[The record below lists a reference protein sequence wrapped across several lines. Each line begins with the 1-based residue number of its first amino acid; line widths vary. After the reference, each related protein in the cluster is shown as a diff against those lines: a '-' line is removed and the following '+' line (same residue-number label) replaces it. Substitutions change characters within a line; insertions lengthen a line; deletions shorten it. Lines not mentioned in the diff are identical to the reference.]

1 MKDRVTYG
9 SQVLYVGP
17 TGVFGDLGAS
27 SISGITPTQLHHVNY
42 IEHDIESPTESAYQF
57 GTLKP
62 VGEALVEPIS
72 VKLEFEY
79 SLADLQNEKW
89 LGFTI
94 DDLNTSSISGF
105 LDQKNDEQNFYILTS
120 DSTKAIIDQSK
131 EEFLSNDQNY
141 ITSFGNCV
149 VESYKIS
156 ASLDTVPSASVS
168 MDASTIFYSKGT
180 SGILKPSMD
189 QYDKCWPEL
198 EDIPFPQK
206 LIIPPPQ
213 EDNLNVDSLR
223 AAYINM
229 YFSTDSC
236 PQGGYIL
243 PTGALRSDSRSSC
256 SLTSFEIEL
265 DLPRRKARRLG
276 SKFPISKKIKY
287 PAYLRFSCTAKA
299 KDLKQGGITDMF
311 CTPESTVTVEMDNPY
326 NQDNNIIINLKGM
339 YLESEISQTSLIE
352 QETVNLEFSCPLS
365 TPTGDNYGMYISG
378 VAAIPQLTSYGTT
391 SGQFLS
397 GQLAYR

>member
-1 MKDRVTYG
+1 MRDRVTYA

-17 TGVFGDLGAS
+17 TGVYGELGACP
-27 SISGITPTQLHHVNY
+27 ISGITPAQLHHINY
-42 IEHDIESPTESAYQF
+42 IEHDIESPTESTYQF
-57 GTLKP
+57 GTLEP
-62 VGEALVEPIS
+62 MGEARVEPIT

-79 SLADLQNEKW
+79 NLADLQNEKW

-94 DDLNTSSISGF
+94 EDLNTSSISGF

-120 DSTKAIIDQSK
+120 DSTKAIIDQSQ
-131 EEFLSNDQNY
+131 EEFLSNERNY

-156 ASLDTVPSASVS
+156 AALNTVPSANVS

-180 SGILKPSMD
+180 SGILKPSID
-189 QYDKCWPEL
+189 QYDMCWPEK
-198 EDIPFPQK
+198 EDIPFPQN

-213 EDNLNVDSLR
+213 EDRLSVDSLR
-223 AAYINM
+223 PAYINM

-243 PTGALRSDSRSSC
+243 PTSEARSDSRASC
-256 SLTSFEIEL
+256 SLTSFEIDL

-287 PAYLRFSCTAKA
+287 PAYLRLSCAAKA

-311 CTPESTVTVEMDNPY
+311 CTPESTVTIEMDNPY
-326 NQDNNIIINLKGM
+326 NQDNNIIIELKGM
-339 YLESEISQTSLIE
+339 HLESEISQTSLID
-352 QETVNLEFSCPLS
+352 QEIVNLEFSCPLS

-378 VAAIPQLTSYGTT
+378 VAAVPQLTSYGTS

-397 GQLAYR
+397 GHLAYR